1 MQRSAASGGCITE
14 RDDAPQVENRRRARR
29 VQDAQGDRRAGFRT
43 DQRTTRFSP
52 LQPARQTERQPLVEA
67 GVRGEQSIE
76 ALQVRMGT
84 AGGIKTGK
92 EYTPNPNRSLY
103 RQIDEIRRASCRERV

>member
-29 VQDAQGDRRAGFRT
+29 VQDAQGDRRAGLRT

-52 LQPARQTERQPLVEA
+52 LQPARQTERQPRVEA
-67 GVRGEQSIE
+67 GVFGEQSLE

-92 EYTPNPNRSLY
+92 KCTPNTNRSPISPK
-103 RQIDEIRRASCRERV
+103 RRERRIPCICL